1 MDPVGIKKIRDF
13 YITLSRNLTTY
24 RTDVL
29 KITTKDGVDERKSA
43 QSIKGIEFIK
53 NPSTKKT
60 PDSDGEFY

>member
-43 QSIKGIEFIK
+43 
-53 NPSTKKT
+53 
-60 PDSDGEFY
+60 